1 MSSHLR
7 YIYLKLYRP
16 LTCNIGVKVGG
27 FGSLSQQ
34 KVKEIPPNEM
44 LVYLCYQDVV
54 LPMSNDSCNE
64 GFQEGDWMKTMGR
77 VIQY

>member
-1 MSSHLR
+1 MHL
-7 YIYLKLYRP
+7 
-16 LTCNIGVKVGG
+16 GVKVGG
-27 FGSLSQQ
+27 FSSLSQQ

-64 GFQEGDWMKTMGR
+64 GFQRGDLDENYGKSHQ
-77 VIQY
+77 VLIYVYHKLEFAVF